1 MLVPCSPSCS
11 YLRKSYSWDPLIVYL
26 SGSRSPDHIRG
37 LTVSISEVT
46 ILIHGSVLWSLGLR
60 VQPRDALPL
69 MYLSTTVL
77 CPVMLYAV
85 PLSCS
90 ALGTTRPGRSYIGIS
105 GPADLR
111 EVKPSTILGS
121 QDLEVSRSH
130 SGSGLLRA
138 LGAHDRMGL
147 PALSSYVPYYGA
159 CCSATKHY
167 VLHVLPHEV

>member
-1 MLVPCSPSCS
+1 MDL
-11 YLRKSYSWDPLIVYL
+11 
-26 SGSRSPDHIRG
+26 
-37 LTVSISEVT
+37 
-46 ILIHGSVLWSLGLR
+46 VLWSLGLR
-60 VQPRDALPL
+60 VQPRDAIPL

-121 QDLEVSRSH
+121 QDLEVSKWSIEGQDSCEHSVPMTGWAFRPCPRMSH
-130 SGSGLLRA
+130 TTVPAAALL
-138 LGAHDRMGL
+138 
-147 PALSSYVPYYGA
+147 STT
-159 CCSATKHY
+159 CSMYSHTSVVAMAS
-167 VLHVLPHEV
+167 